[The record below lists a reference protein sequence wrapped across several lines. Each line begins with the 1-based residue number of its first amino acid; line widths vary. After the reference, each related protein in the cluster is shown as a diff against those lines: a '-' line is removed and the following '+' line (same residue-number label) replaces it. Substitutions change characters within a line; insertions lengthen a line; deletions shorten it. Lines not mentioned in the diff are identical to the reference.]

1 MVTVDVS
8 FMLHKDVQIN
18 FTVFQ
23 LALGCFTLA
32 GTCVLIFFLKQRLRC
47 TDGELQA
54 ATAAGNSDIAILA
67 KITTQV
73 RYQFLTDL
81 L

>member
-23 LALGCFTLA
+23 LALGCLYSLA
-32 GTCVLIFFLKQRLRC
+32 HVCSLFLKQRLRC